1 MKSVLFRN
9 SLLILLLLWAG
20 LTMAQTSVKPDG
32 LGTAEEPY
40 KVQTLDHLYWITQNS
55 GSWDKYFI
63 QTEHIDATSTSG
75 WHSGS
80 GFSPIGNT
88 ATPFTGSYN
97 GQGGIITNLFI
108 DRDDQDNV
116 GMFGYIAGG
125 TVENLGLIDADIT
138 GQDMVGALAGWI
150 RGKETFIRRCFSGG
164 SVTGNEIV
172 GGLVGSNII
181 LATIENSGSV
191 ASVVSDRYAGG
202 LVGYNGAIINNCYAS
217 GTVTANTEGG
227 GGLSAITATTA
238 NSFWDTE
245 TSGLAVSAGG
255 TGKSTAEMKTL
266 STFTSTATD
275 GLDSPWDFIGT
286 PHDDTGILDYWN
298 MHLTEA
304 GTVNDGYPIP
314 SWLPVYDEPAGSGT
328 EGDPYLIAT
337 LNNLYWLSD
346 GPGIAIL
353 PDGKYFKQT
362 ADIPAQST
370 ENLHSGKGFS
380 PIGTDASV
388 FSGFYDGQEYVI
400 DQLYINRPWQSNVAL
415 FGNVA
420 TIGFTNIG
428 LTNGNVTGHYR
439 TGMLIGNGNANG
451 DSYMINC
458 FGQGQVNGYNMTG
471 GLIGYFEQDNSTAF
485 LVNSHFSG
493 FVYGHIETGG
503 LVGQL
508 WKGKFEM
515 FQCYSESE
523 ITDAMGM
530 GSAGGLIGLVNNDQG
545 SVIRSSYATGKINGV
560 TGDNLY
566 GGLIGQPGPTSVTFE
581 NCYSRCD
588 IIISGDAYYI
598 YGGIAGADASNN
610 YIHTYSAGVVPQ
622 SINPASG
629 GFIGTGGSLI
639 QGEACFWDEQVS
651 GHSNG
656 IGNVTPDPE
665 WLSGKSTENM
675 KLETTFTGWDFDN
688 IWAIDPLKND
698 GYPYLQ
704 MNQPFVTTA
713 EISDVGDN
721 TALSGGKVVYE
732 GSSPVT
738 ARGVVW
744 DDTGNP
750 SITSNLGITTDGTGT
765 GTYTSTLTGLSPGT
779 EYYVRAYAT
788 NGETT
793 GYGTLKT
800 FITLICNNPASG
812 GVIAAD
818 PASVCAGP
826 VSIDFSETEPVGT
839 YTGTLE
845 YVWQISTS
853 SPTFEVIPGAVS
865 RTFTYIGT
873 ITQTTWFRR
882 LVKVTCE
889 EEGWVESNVVEI
901 TVNSPPKFTANISK
915 PISCQ
920 GADDGEITITV
931 LSGQAPYSYR
941 YSTDGGITWIG
952 GDTEGWNIMAGDT
965 VVLTGLGP
973 ATYTLELCDG
983 NGCVQTECSVS
994 PDP

>member
-63 QTEHIDATSTSG
+63 QTEHIDATATSG
-75 WHSGS
+75 WPGGS

-108 DRDDQDNV
+108 VRDEQDNV

-125 TVENLGLIDADIT
+125 TVENLGLMDANIT
-138 GQDMVGALAGWI
+138 GRDMVGALAGWI

-172 GGLVGSNII
+172 GGLVGSNETF
-181 LATIENSGSV
+181 ATIENSGSV
-191 ASVVSDRYAGG
+191 ASVDSDRYAGG

-238 NSFWDTE
+238 NSFWDTQ

-286 PHDDTGILDYWN
+286 PNDDTGILDYWN
-298 MHLTEA
+298 MNLTA
-304 GTVNDGYPIP
+304 SGSVNDGYPIP

-400 DQLYINRPWQSNVAL
+400 DQLYINRPWQSNVGL

-420 TIGFTNIG
+420 AISLSNIG

-458 FGQGQVNGYNMTG
+458 YGQGQVNGYNMTG
-471 GLIGYFEQDNSTAF
+471 GLIGYFDQDNSTAF

-493 FVYGHIETGG
+493 FVYGHTETGG

-566 GGLIGQPGPTSVTFE
+566 GGLIGQSGPTSVTFE

-639 QGEACFWDEQVS
+639 QGEACFWDKDVS

-656 IGNVTPDPE
+656 IGNVTPDPD

-675 KLETTFTGWDFDN
+675 KLQSTFTGWDFDN
-688 IWAIDPLKND
+688 VWQMDGTTND
-698 GYPYLQ
+698 GYP
-704 MNQPFVTTA
+704 FFRWTICA
-713 EISDVGDN
+713 
-721 TALSGGKVVYE
+721 
-732 GSSPVT
+732 
-738 ARGVVW
+738 
-744 DDTGNP
+744 NP
-750 SITSNLGITTDGTGT
+750 
-765 GTYTSTLTGLSPGT
+765 
-779 EYYVRAYAT
+779 
-788 NGETT
+788 TT
-793 GYGTLKT
+793 GGT
-800 FITLICNNPASG
+800 ISANPEE
-812 GVIAAD
+812 
-818 PASVCAGP
+818 VCQGE
-826 VSIDFSETEPVGT
+826 VSIEFSESKSVGV
-839 YTGTLE
+839 YKGTLE
-845 YVWQISTS
+845 YQWQIRTA

-882 LVKVTCE
+882 LVKVTCVE
-889 EEGWVESNVVEI
+889 EEWVESNVVEI
-901 TVNSPPKFTANISK
+901 TLNPSPTFTANISK
-915 PISCQ
+915 PISCH

-941 YSTDGGITWIG
+941 YSTDGGSTWIG
-952 GDTEGWNIMAGDT
+952 GATEGWNSMTGDT
-965 VVLTGLGP
+965 VVLTELGP